1 VTMPAARVKSPA
13 CCFRLFLLAAVLAM
27 NGKAGLA
34 QVGALKDS
42 EQTAVR
48 VNILTEY
55 LGSPESVVEFGGKV
69 AIPDYRPRIIKLF
82 PSTGIV
88 IDGKGHVV
96 TYLGYRWVDIHS
108 RNPRVEIVDFR
119 GKKFPAELIGID
131 QSVRI
136 AVVLCRDCNLKA
148 SSLCRRC
155 EIKDGA
161 FVVAPL
167 LDGSNAS
174 RFESAKVLSA
184 SARGDSAGG
193 REWTIQVNRP
203 LSLVGAPML
212 NSQKQVIGLV
222 ADEPSRD
229 SSGDARVNVTI
240 MPVEQMLGSADRII
254 KAGGDIQSGWLGV
267 KVDSDAGSPSGV
279 AVTEVEKE
287 SPAHKAGVLPGDIM
301 VKWNGASIQDPLK
314 YIRIVENTPIGSKAV
329 IEVLRQ
335 GRPVTLTAIIEA
347 RRPQD
352 PEEKLVIDVQDAIA
366 LPRSGR
372 ASSDAEFVSLLG
384 IEVQS
389 VPPQLAEFLQ
399 MPGQTGLLVMSVKK
413 QAAFD
418 RAGVAAGDVILDVDG
433 TRVAVPQSFFD
444 HIKSRGWG
452 SRILLRLWRRGI
464 ELSKAVQLPRL
475 PGSSRRPSP

>member
-1 VTMPAARVKSPA
+1 MPAASAKSPA
-13 CCFRLFLLAAVLAM
+13 CCFSLFLLGAVLALT
-27 NGKAGLA
+27 GKVGLG
-34 QVGALKDS
+34 QDRALKDP
-42 EQTAVR
+42 EQTTVR

-82 PSTGIV
+82 PSTGVV
-88 IDGKGHVV
+88 IDDKGHVV

-108 RNPRVEIVDFR
+108 RDPRVEIINSR
-119 GKKFPAELIGID
+119 GQKFPAKLIGID

-136 AVVLCRDCNLKA
+136 AVVLCRDCNLKTT
-148 SSLCRRC
+148 SLCRGC

-161 FVVAPL
+161 FVIAPL
-167 LDGSNAS
+167 LDGSNTS
-174 RFESAKVLSA
+174 QFESAKVLSA
-184 SARGDSAGG
+184 SARTDSAGSS
-193 REWTIQVNRP
+193 EWTIQVSRP

-212 NSQKQVIGLV
+212 NSQRQVIGLV

-229 SSGDARVNVTI
+229 SSQNARVNVTI

-267 KVDSDAGSPSGV
+267 KVDSDAGSTSGV

-301 VKWNGASIQDPLK
+301 VKWNGVAIRDPLK
-314 YIRIVENTPIGSKAV
+314 YIQIVENTPIGSKAV

-335 GRPVTLTAIIEA
+335 GRPVTLSAIIEA
-347 RRPQD
+347 RRPQ
-352 PEEKLVIDVQDAIA
+352 ESNERLVIDVQDAIA
-366 LPRSGR
+366 LPRGWS
-372 ASSDAEFVSLLG
+372 ATSDATFFSALG
-384 IEVQS
+384 IDVQS
-389 VPPQLAEFLQ
+389 LPPQLAEFLQ

-418 RAGVAAGDVILDVDG
+418 RAGVTAGDVILDVDG
-433 TRVAVPQSFFD
+433 ARVGVPQSFFD

-452 SRILLRLWRRGI
+452 SRILLRLWRKGV
-464 ELSKAVQLPRL
+464 ELSKAVHIPRL
-475 PGSSRRPSP
+475 PGSSRKPSP